1 MMTDSA
7 ADSKFRNQEYLQ
19 VNGAQGVIKKG
30 QRIVDRGEIITPQI
44 YTNLN
49 TYMEL
54 LNKTNNSQ
62 NDHRYFYAGQFLF
75 ILICFSILYLFMG
88 LYRSRFFNSLRK
100 MTFLMCFITLF
111 VVFSILMFEY
121 VPNGIYFV
129 PFASVPVVIL
139 VFFDSR
145 TAIFSPACHGAHIII
160 GCRIPLPVHFHGAD
174 RRIAGGIQHTSSQ
187 PAVAAAHSRLHLSG
201 ILSDLFCIESHNRR
215 QS

>member
-1 MMTDSA
+1 M
-7 ADSKFRNQEYLQ
+7 LQ
-19 VNGAQGVIKKG
+19 HPVSLHGV
-30 QRIVDRGEIITPQI
+30 VPLTF
-44 YTNLN
+44 L
-49 TYMEL
+49 
-54 LNKTNNSQ
+54 
-62 NDHRYFYAGQFLF
+62 QF
-75 ILICFSILYLFMG
+75 
-88 LYRSRFFNSLRK
+88 LRK

-145 TAIFSPACHGAHIII
+145 TAIFSLLVTVLISSLVAVFPYQFIFME
-160 GCRIPLPVHFHGAD
+160 LT
-174 RRIAGGIQHTSSQ
+174 AGLLAAFSISSSQ
-187 PAVAAAHSRLHLSG
+187 PAVAAASHSRLHLSG